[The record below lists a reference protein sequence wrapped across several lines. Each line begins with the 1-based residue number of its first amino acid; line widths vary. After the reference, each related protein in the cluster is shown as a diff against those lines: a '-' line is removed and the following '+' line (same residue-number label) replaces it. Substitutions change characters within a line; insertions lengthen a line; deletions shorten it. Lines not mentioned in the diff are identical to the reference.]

1 MADASKKGWQAL
13 DSAASVLKEGWL
25 GNRAEEFDDQYEA
38 LVSQAE
44 KILKHLDE
52 ISRTMS
58 RRISLKSRQTPQ
70 GSPASTDRSTHER
83 QARVRQRAY
92 GQHIQDS
99 DRVCRSSRRGSAQ
112 GLSRGR
118 QV

>member
-1 MADASKKGWQAL
+1 MSDASKKGWQAL

-52 ISRTMS
+52 IPQKIINNVEAYLAQEQANTAG
-58 RRISLKSRQTPQ
+58 ISGLN
-70 GSPASTDRSTHER
+70 
-83 QARVRQRAY
+83 
-92 GQHIQDS
+92 GQINT
-99 DRVCRSSRRGSAQ
+99 
-112 GLSRGR
+112 
-118 QV
+118 